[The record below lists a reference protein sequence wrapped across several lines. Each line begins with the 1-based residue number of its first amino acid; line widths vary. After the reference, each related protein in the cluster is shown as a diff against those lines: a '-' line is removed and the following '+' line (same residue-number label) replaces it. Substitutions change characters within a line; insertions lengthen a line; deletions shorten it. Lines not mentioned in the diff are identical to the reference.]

1 MAALAGVATA
11 GLTILKDF
19 FEINAT
25 SIDNWTFKL
34 FYKWSTAIFVF
45 SSVCVTHAQYF
56 GKPILCDAGHSSSGV
71 DEDVLN
77 GYCWMFA
84 TYRLPPNFSGQCSSA
99 LEEEDRD
106 VYTSYYQWVPPF
118 LIASACLFYLP
129 RSIWLSLEDGLM
141 NYFSTGTRERY
152 IENREEK
159 RDQMI
164 SYFRKRLSNKYTNYF
179 IGFIFCEFLNWAI
192 VVSHFFL
199 TDLFL
204 NRRYL
209 DFGFKIIEYY
219 SLSFHKQRES
229 WNIDPLCHVFP
240 RVASCNYYRFGSGGF
255 QEKINAICILG
266 LNVINDKVFAL
277 TWFWCFVLAIFSGLR
292 LIWRVTIC
300 CSSAFRLQVF
310 KIRISRYLRT
320 SEKKEQIEDFIRS
333 RPLGDFFVLYQ
344 LGKNLNRYFFVEFV
358 TRLSDLEER
367 EGALGRD
374 DKDGGDTIIDMF
386 IKPAYDESDTLKKD

>member
-1 MAALAGVATA
+1 MATVATVAAA

-25 SIDNWTFKL
+25 SVDNWTFKL
-34 FYKWSTAIFVF
+34 FYKWSTVIFVF

-56 GKPILCDAGHSSSGV
+56 GKPILCDAGHASSGI
-71 DEDVLN
+71 DEEVLN

-84 TYRLPPNFSGQCSSA
+84 TYRLPPNYSGQCSSA

-141 NYFSTGTRERY
+141 TYFSTGTRERY

-164 SYFRKRLSNKYTNYF
+164 SYFRKRLSSKYTNYF
-179 IGFIFCEFLNWAI
+179 IGFIFCEFLNFAI

-209 DFGFKIIEYY
+209 AFGFDIIEFY
-219 SLSFHKQRES
+219 SLSYQKQRES

-240 RVASCNYYRFGSGGF
+240 RIASCNYYRFGSGGF
-255 QEKINAICILG
+255 QEKINAICVLG

-277 TWFWCFVLAIFSGLR
+277 TWFWCFLLAIFSGTR
-292 LIWRVTIC
+292 LLWRIIIC
-300 CSSAFRLQVF
+300 CSSAFRLLVF
-310 KIRISRYLRT
+310 KIRINRYLRT
-320 SEKKEQIEDFIRS
+320 SPKKAQIEAFIRS

-367 EGALGRD
+367 EGAAVKGD
-374 DKDGGDTIIDMF
+374 EDEGDTIIDMF